1 MQSRYTRFLLS
12 SALTCLAAS
21 TGWAQVN
28 DYSQDFEG
36 LDISNP
42 DALGDDGWLVGANVF
57 DSSGNYLYNYF
68 AFPAPN
74 GGPAFSAIVAD
85 GQGPEQGAQSVVTY
99 NDYNNGQHG
108 DGSGNRIEANFFRE
122 EVIAASDVGKTMV
135 FSFDGA
141 YRDLVGSTT
150 AAAFI
155 KVLDPNNGWS
165 VSEYQSVD
173 TTNLTVSWETFTLST
188 EIRADQVGHIFQIG
202 FMNTASW
209 WEGSGVQ
216 YDNISLSEQVL
227 PDVTSGTLAAHFLCD
242 PATMDLDANNAVTA
256 WRARNNSSIE
266 LTASGSGDAT
276 NILYDA
282 SDLNGQGGIR
292 VNDFTSETM
301 GLSGSIGDLDLVEST
316 IFWLGYY
323 APGRD
328 GSTDDGSGQYAYNY
342 YNGSSYISHQ
352 SDDGIVEHYSPTRAG
367 DAIDVLEGDYQVWTS
382 VTYGASPG
390 TSMYVNGIDLNVA
403 PHDGIAS
410 DPAADT
416 FHMFRYSSSGYNFV
430 GNMHECIIYEGAL
443 SAEDIAAVEAYLDA
457 KRAAYDG
464 LPEVSSGALA
474 AHFVADPSTMDID
487 PANNAV
493 TAWRASNNLA
503 INLTASGTG
512 AATNLLY
519 DAGDLNGHGAI
530 QVNDFTS
537 ETMGLSGSIGDLDL
551 VESTIFWLG
560 YYAPG
565 RDGSTDDGSGQYA
578 YNYYNGGSY
587 ISHQSDDGVVEHYSP
602 TRAGDAIDAL
612 EGDHQVWTSVTYG
625 SSPGTSMYVNGVDL
639 NVAPH
644 DGILSDGSVAD
655 TFQMFRYSSSGYN
668 FVGNMHEC
676 IIYEGALSAA
686 DIATVE
692 AYLDAK
698 RTPPG
703 PGTAYCFGDGTA
715 CPCGNAGSGSD
726 GCGNSTGP
734 GGRLT
739 ASGDPSLSNDT
750 IVLAAANL
758 VPGQPCLFFSGANQV
773 NGGAGITFGDG
784 LRCAGSEAVR
794 IEVTTADSSGNA
806 ATSGEVSTNGQA
818 YGHVI
823 EGGETV
829 NYQGWYRDDVA
840 VSPCGNS
847 FNLTNGYTLT
857 WSS

>member
-352 SDDGIVEHYSPTRAG
+352 SDEGIVEHYSPTRAG
-367 DAIDVLEGDYQVWTS
+367 DAIDVLEGDY
-382 VTYGASPG
+382 
-390 TSMYVNGIDLNVA
+390 
-403 PHDGIAS
+403 
-410 DPAADT
+410 
-416 FHMFRYSSSGYNFV
+416 
-430 GNMHECIIYEGAL
+430 
-443 SAEDIAAVEAYLDA
+443 
-457 KRAAYDG
+457 
-464 LPEVSSGALA
+464 
-474 AHFVADPSTMDID
+474 
-487 PANNAV
+487 
-493 TAWRASNNLA
+493 
-503 INLTASGTG
+503 
-512 AATNLLY
+512 
-519 DAGDLNGHGAI
+519 
-530 QVNDFTS
+530 
-537 ETMGLSGSIGDLDL
+537 
-551 VESTIFWLG
+551 
-560 YYAPG
+560 
-565 RDGSTDDGSGQYA
+565 
-578 YNYYNGGSY
+578 
-587 ISHQSDDGVVEHYSP
+587 
-602 TRAGDAIDAL
+602 
-612 EGDHQVWTSVTYG
+612 QVWTSVTYG

>member
-1 MQSRYTRFLLS
+1 
-12 SALTCLAAS
+12 
-21 TGWAQVN
+21 
-28 DYSQDFEG
+28 
-36 LDISNP
+36 
-42 DALGDDGWLVGANVF
+42 
-57 DSSGNYLYNYF
+57 
-68 AFPAPN
+68 
-74 GGPAFSAIVAD
+74 
-85 GQGPEQGAQSVVTY
+85 
-99 NDYNNGQHG
+99 
-108 DGSGNRIEANFFRE
+108 
-122 EVIAASDVGKTMV
+122 
-135 FSFDGA
+135 
-141 YRDLVGSTT
+141 
-150 AAAFI
+150 
-155 KVLDPNNGWS
+155 
-165 VSEYQSVD
+165 
-173 TTNLTVSWETFTLST
+173 
-188 EIRADQVGHIFQIG
+188 
-202 FMNTASW
+202 
-209 WEGSGVQ
+209 
-216 YDNISLSEQVL
+216 
-227 PDVTSGTLAAHFLCD
+227 
-242 PATMDLDANNAVTA
+242 MDLDANNAVTA

-282 SDLNGQGGIR
+282 SDLNGQGGIK
-292 VNDFTSETM
+292 VNDFSGDSM
-301 GLSGSIGDLDLVEST
+301 GLEGSIGDLDLVEST

-323 APGRD
+323 APERD
-328 GSTDDGSGQYAYNY
+328 GSTGDAAGQYAYNY

-352 SDDGIVEHYSPTRAG
+352 SDDGIVEHYSPTCAG
-367 DAIDVLEGDYQVWTS
+367 DAIDALEGEYQVWTS
-382 VTYGASPG
+382 VTYGSSPG
-390 TSMYVNGIDLNVA
+390 VEMFVNGIDLNA
-403 PHDGIAS
+403 AEFSGIAA
-410 DPAADT
+410 DGDADT
-416 FHMFRYSSSGYNFV
+416 FHMFRYSSGGYNFV

-443 SAEDIAAVEAYLDA
+443 SADDIAAVEAYLDA

-474 AHFVADPSTMDID
+474 AHFVADPSTMDVD

-493 TAWRASNNLA
+493 TAWRASNNAA

-530 QVNDFTS
+530 QVNDF
-537 ETMGLSGSIGDLDL
+537 SGDTLALVGTIGNIDL

-565 RDGSTDDGSGQYA
+565 RDGSTDDASGQYV
-578 YNYYNGGSY
+578 YNYYNGDSY
-587 ISHQSDDGVVEHYSP
+587 ISHQSDDGFVEHYSP
-602 TRAGDAIDAL
+602 TCRGDAIDSL
-612 EGDHQVWTSVTYG
+612 ENEHQVWTSVTYG
-625 SSPGTSMYVNGVDL
+625 ASPGVEMYVNGADL
-639 NVAPH
+639 NAVEFG
-644 DGILSDGSVAD
+644 GITSDGDAD
-655 TFQMFRYSSSGYN
+655 TFQMFRYGSGGYN

-676 IIYEGALSAA
+676 IIYEGALSAT

-758 VPGQPCLFFSGANQV
+758 VSGQPCLFFSGANQV

-806 ATSGEVSTNGQA
+806 ATSVEVSTNGQA
-818 YGHVI
+818 YGHTI
-823 EGGETV
+823 DGGETV

-847 FNLTNGYTLT
+847 FNTTNGYTLV